1 LPDANQD
8 ELTKQQATGT
18 QASKTGQLAS
28 AKEVAEA
35 VVMGGK
41 RKIVMKRWPCH
52 GDAQVLAAGAGPTI
66 AEVLTASGD
75 RLGMVKEIMQAADLL
90 AQDTTAGLGGSPEDV
105 ARRATLGAI
114 AKAGTAVRVRVEIM
128 GSPNCRIVRK
138 SQSVLIMIP

>member
-1 LPDANQD
+1 
-8 ELTKQQATGT
+8 
-18 QASKTGQLAS
+18 
-28 AKEVAEA
+28 

-52 GDAQVLAAGAGPTI
+52 GDAQALAAQVLAAGAGPTI